1 MVVFSLL
8 IYCHVLITFTGGAI
22 HCPAPHHPVRSA
34 IYYLLFIS
42 FPLGFLQLVVKILWN
57 LFFQSRKYDIW
68 HLDISIQNELTLTI
82 NWQAINSNVTHVG
95 VIVWPFLF
103 IILCSIVLLLFFLVH
118 LILSGPLNLD
128 LSFISFYLRPLMK
141 VLVTT
146 WLPMDINDQSRLVQ
160 IAWHHSDSIY
170 AHNLF
175 LTDPHLQLLPIQYS
189 HGRLCNEND
198 F

>member
-34 IYYLLFIS
+34 IFYLLFIS

-57 LFFQSRKYDIW
+57 LFFSVKKIW
-68 HLDISIQNELTLTI
+68 HMTFRYIQNELTLTR
-82 NWQAINSNVTHVG
+82 QAINSDVTHVG

-118 LILSGPLNLD
+118 LILFGPLNLD
-128 LSFISFYLRPLMK
+128 LWFILFYLRPLTK

-160 IAWHHSDSIY
+160 IARHHSDSIY

-175 LTDPHLQLLPIQYS
+175 LTDPHLQWLPWATLQCKSI
-189 HGRLCNEND
+189 N
-198 F
+198 